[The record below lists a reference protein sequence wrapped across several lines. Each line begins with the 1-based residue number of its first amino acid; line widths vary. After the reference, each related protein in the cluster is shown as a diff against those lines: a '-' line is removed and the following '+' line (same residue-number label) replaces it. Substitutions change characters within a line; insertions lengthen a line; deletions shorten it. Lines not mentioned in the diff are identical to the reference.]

1 MTHVY
6 PNFPLWREWALYN
19 IDCSRQD
26 VISQKRLPISCNA
39 HTRLVPYDMR
49 VQLQIHLWIFTHAFW
64 RKPKEAFWCHHDK
77 IWGTFQSKSS
87 MMQAARSK
95 KCSRNIFYDFVR
107 FYRLINTATI
117 GSWRC
122 SCLNL
127 HYFCGMILG
136 DATIRQLFQV
146 WFCNR
151 YRLSAFLKEIKTY
164 RITQEPYVLIIFF
177 CVFLRFCLRFFCNPQ
192 ILAIFFAVIFA

>member
-1 MTHVY
+1 MPQVMNCATTVPGLVTKNWLTSTQISRCEESGHY
-6 PNFPLWREWALYN
+6 ITSIAQDKMWNLKKYSCKKDFPSHATLTPGLYLMSHKLW
-19 IDCSRQD
+19 
-26 VISQKRLPISCNA
+26 VIS
-39 HTRLVPYDMR
+39 YDMR

-164 RITQEPYVLIIFF
+164 RITQEP
-177 CVFLRFCLRFFCNPQ
+177 
-192 ILAIFFAVIFA
+192 